1 MVQTSLKHEEKPSE
15 YLIYSPLLHI
25 ITNRPPCRY
34 FTVCIA
40 MTMILK
46 VTSVPHPEERCLVF
60 DVEVAVT
67 EDPRAVM
74 AAAVTSRAWYSWL
87 SPQLLHGE
95 PFPPGPR
102 VGTVASGPLLT
113 VTM

>member
-1 MVQTSLKHEEKPSE
+1 
-15 YLIYSPLLHI
+15 
-25 ITNRPPCRY
+25 
-34 FTVCIA
+34 

-46 VTSVPHPEERCLVF
+46 VTRVPHPEERCLVF

-102 VGTVASGPLLT
+102 VGTVASGPLPT
-113 VTM
+113 VTMC